1 MSVSLLTF
9 GPIDGIFAA
18 SWLLAALGGLY
29 TGIRLR
35 GLR

>member
-18 SWLLAALGGLY
+18 SGLPAALGGLY
-29 TGIRLR
+29 TSIRQRRL
-35 GLR
+35 L